1 MRDLDFKTWNGKI
14 TNVSLSMAD
23 HGCLTF
29 SITLD
34 GSGVGCNFGGYVL
47 GHGYVGADEFKGSAT
62 GMECIMRIM
71 DTLESDTWE
80 GLVGKYV
87 RVRDDGWGSTV
98 KCIGHITK
106 DKWFDIKKFYEDKE
120 KDEPK
125 KPLPKNVDEL
135 REFVGKALEE
145 KYEEVHMRHSDDD
158 IVVNVE
164 EYNNGRND
172 VWIQFPYFHS
182 R

>member
-1 MRDLDFKTWNGKI
+1 MKDLDFKTWNAKI

-34 GSGVGCNFGGYVL
+34 GGGVGCNFGGYVL
-47 GHGYVGADEFKGSAT
+47 GHGYVGAKEFNGSAT

-87 RVRDDGWGSTV
+87 RVRDEGLGGIVT
-98 KCIGHITK
+98 CIGHITK
-106 DKWFDIKKFYEDKE
+106 DKWFDVKQFYADKE
-120 KDEPK
+120 KEEVK
-125 KPLPKNVDEL
+125 KPIPKDVNEL
-135 REFVGKALEE
+135 REFVGKALKE
-145 KYEEVHMRHSDDD
+145 KYEKVIMRYSDDD
-158 IVVNVE
+158 IIVDVE

-182 R
+182 K